1 MMLRDEK
8 AGKLVNLTV
17 TDKPQDIY
25 QAVADSVREKV
36 RRMQQMYLLTWLNY
50 GITRKITK
58 RPIMTICYGSLATV
72 TRFCS

>member
-1 MMLRDEK
+1 MLRDEK

-36 RRMQQMYLLTWLNY
+36 RKDATDGVPFAQAWLNY
-50 GITRKITK
+50 GITR
-58 RPIMTICYGSLATV
+58 R
-72 TRFCS
+72 